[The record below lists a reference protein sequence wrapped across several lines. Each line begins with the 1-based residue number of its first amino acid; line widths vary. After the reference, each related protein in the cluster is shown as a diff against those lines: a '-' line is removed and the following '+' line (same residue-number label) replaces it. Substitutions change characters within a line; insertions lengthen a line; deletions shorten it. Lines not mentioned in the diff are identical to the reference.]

1 MGNVD
6 LKDMD
11 CPSPQ
16 KGGWVTRIL
25 SAVLLLL
32 SVLTLAACHEA
43 DRMLGPPADPVV
55 TQGVAGLVL
64 FWQGDFMPVLG
75 PGTPTGTKRPV
86 VRELLV
92 YELTNLADVTS
103 AGDAFYSA
111 ISTRR
116 VASTLSGADGR
127 FAVQLPVGR
136 FSLFVREQS
145 MFYANGGDGQGF
157 IYPIDVVADT
167 VTEVQFDIT
176 YLAYF

>member
-1 MGNVD
+1 MGNVG
-6 LKDMD
+6 LRDMD

-16 KGGWVTRIL
+16 KGGRVTRIL

-32 SVLTLAACHEA
+32 SVLTPAACHEV
-43 DRMLGPPADPVV
+43 DRMLGPPVDPVV

-64 FWQGDFMPVLG
+64 FWQGDHMPGNV
-75 PGTPTGTKRPV
+75 TGTKLPAQ
-86 VRELLV
+86 RELLV

-111 ISTRR
+111 ISTRL

-145 MFYANGGDGQGF
+145 MFYANGGDRKS
-157 IYPIDVVADT
+157 VV
-167 VTEVQFDIT
+167 
-176 YLAYF
+176 

>member
-1 MGNVD
+1 MGNVG
-6 LKDMD
+6 LRDME

-16 KGGWVTRIL
+16 KGGRVTRIL

-32 SVLTLAACHEA
+32 SVLTPAACHEV
-43 DRMLGPPADPVV
+43 DRMLGPPVDPVV

-64 FWQGDFMPVLG
+64 FWQGNHMPGNV
-75 PGTPTGTKRPV
+75 TGTKLPAQ
-86 VRELLV
+86 RELLV
-92 YELTNLADVTS
+92 YELTNLADATLE
-103 AGDAFYSA
+103 GGAFSSA
-111 ISTRR
+111 ISTRL

-127 FAVQLPVGR
+127 LAVQLPVGR

-145 MFYANGGDGQGF
+145 MFYANGGDGQDF
-157 IYPIDVVADT
+157 IYPIDVAADT

>member
-1 MGNVD
+1 MGNVG
-6 LKDMD
+6 LIDMD

-16 KGGWVTRIL
+16 KGGRVARIL
-25 SAVLLLL
+25 TAVLLLL
-32 SVLTLAACHEA
+32 SILTLAACHDA
-43 DRMLGPPADPVV
+43 DRMLGPPAGPVV

-64 FWQGDFMPVLG
+64 FWEGNHQ
-75 PGTPTGTKRPV
+75 PGNVTGTKLPA

-103 AGDAFYSA
+103 AGPAFYSA
-111 ISTRR
+111 ISTRL
-116 VASTLSGADGR
+116 VASTFSGADGR
-127 FAVQLPVGR
+127 FALQLPVGR

-145 MFYANGGDGQGF
+145 MFYANGWGSQGV
-157 IYPIDVVADT
+157 IYPIDVAADT